1 LFATVAIMIYQTKP
15 SILTELLSLDSRQSA
30 SSNSLLDDVLFFEDE
45 GHQTGHQTG
54 LAKDVSNDRTQL
66 KHQK

>member
-1 LFATVAIMIYQTKP
+1 MIYQTKP

-45 GHQTGHQTG
+45 GHQTG